1 MDAWLLFL
9 YKVPHEPSTRRVY
22 VWRKLKRLGAV
33 MLQDAAWAL
42 PMVLTNLEQL
52 QKLSGEVE
60 DLGGEA
66 VLWVAHLASGE
77 QDKTLVKALLEQ
89 LQDVQSETPLGC

>member
-1 MDAWLLFL
+1 
-9 YKVPHEPSTRRVY
+9 
-22 VWRKLKRLGAV
+22 

-42 PMVLTNLEQL
+42 PMVSTNLEQL

-89 LQDVQSETPLGC
+89 VQDVQSETPLGC

>member
-33 MLQDAAWAL
+33 LLQDAAWAL
-42 PMVLTNLEQL
+42 PMVSTNLEQL

-66 VLWVAHLASGE
+66 VLWVAHLASDE

-89 LQDVQSETPLGC
+89 MQDVQSETPLG